1 MSSLSCGTWALF
13 FALHKMQCKVFSCG
27 TRCCPVAC
35 GILVPQPRIEPV
47 SPALEGRFLTTGLP
61 GKSLLLMAYGYS
73 QVSASFFFKESG
85 SKYFQLHGPYDL
97 YPKYSVSATAAA
109 KVAIDNMQMMR
120 LHSNK
125 TLLTQTGSMPP
136 PGLSHGCTHLI
147 NIY

>member
-1 MSSLSCGTWALF
+1 MAHGLF
-13 FALHKMQCKVFSCG
+13 FSCIAQNAMQSLQLWHKLLPCSMWDLSSPTKDRTCVPCIGRQIFNHWT
-27 TRCCPVAC
+27 TR
-35 GILVPQPRIEPV
+35 EV
-47 SPALEGRFLTTGLP
+47 SIIN
-61 GKSLLLMAYGYS
+61 AYGYS

-85 SKYFQLHGPYDL
+85 SNYFQLHGPYDL

-147 NIY
+147 NIF